1 MVGVFASI
9 SYLLNIVDLF
19 MNAISQ
25 NIIIKIKN
33 FIQNK
38 EYKN

>member
-25 NIIIKIKN
+25 NIIIKLKILYKIKN
-33 FIQNK
+33 I
-38 EYKN
+38 KN